1 MVLAYIWIVQGNIF
15 SCQFDSTD
23 CSCVWLGLSTV
34 SKSHLHEMV
43 QSNRFFSSSQTS
55 FNQRYLLK
63 ESNGKI
69 VKQRPTVVK
78 KQEPSANFF
87 FRFELKGKI
96 KNRYMYFFC
105 CFLDT
110 VQWSLF
116 NLFKNSRC
124 LMFYLKIFF
133 VIIYN
138 CDKKNKI
145 KLFVITTCFCC
156 FLSARQ
162 AEITINAW
170 YEILMIK
177 WLTETHVRLAHT
189 DVFASSAKNIANLIS
204 TIYYLYF

>member
-1 MVLAYIWIVQGNIF
+1 MKWSKA
-15 SCQFDSTD
+15 TD
-23 CSCVWLGLSTV
+23 FFLLVKLVFIKDICWKNQMAKLSNND
-34 SKSHLHEMV
+34 
-43 QSNRFFSSSQTS
+43 QRSS
-55 FNQRYLLK
+55 
-63 ESNGKI
+63 
-69 VKQRPTVVK
+69 
-78 KQEPSANFF
+78 
-87 FRFELKGKI
+87 
-96 KNRYMYFFC
+96 KNRNRAQTFSLDLNWRVKLKIDICIFFC